1 MNEYTDALLELLNK
15 LTDVVA
21 KQQIAVETLG
31 AKLHR
36 LEVSIQTQS
45 NYPLENAIK
54 DMDAK

>member
-1 MNEYTDALLELLNK
+1 MPEFNDALLELLNK

-45 NYPLENAIK
+45 DYPLENAIK
-54 DMDAK
+54 DMESK